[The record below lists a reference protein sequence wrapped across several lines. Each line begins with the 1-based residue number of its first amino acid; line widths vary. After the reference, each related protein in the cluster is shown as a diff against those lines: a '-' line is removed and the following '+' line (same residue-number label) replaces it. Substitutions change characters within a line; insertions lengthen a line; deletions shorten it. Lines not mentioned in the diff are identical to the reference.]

1 MSVPGSA
8 PPGGGAS
15 ADAAGTIGAPPHA
28 ISGPLSAGQRMT
40 TTFVAQTALASRS
53 PGRRTGE
60 DMRRAPS
67 SPEENYL
74 LSDGESSFLTR
85 HSRPPTSPP
94 RPGPAPG
101 NGSHRASGASP
112 VPRGEDTP
120 DPHPA

>member
-8 PPGGGAS
+8 PPGGGAG

-85 HSRPPTSPP
+85 HSGSATSPP

-101 NGSHRASGASP
+101 NGQP
-112 VPRGEDTP
+112 PRQRRIPGP
-120 DPHPA
+120 PLRRRP